1 MTVTVTSSPQ
11 SSRNHPAY
19 WAFIGHRISGICLAL
34 FLPAHF
40 IMLGLAFEGAD
51 RFDAAL
57 AFTDLPLVKIAEWGL
72 VVFLALHLF
81 FGLRILALELLP
93 WRGDGSARLGMVAL
107 GVCGAGLVG
116 LVFAFGA
123 VGVL

>member
-1 MTVTVTSSPQ
+1 MTLTATSSPR

-19 WAFIGHRISGICLAL
+19 WAFVGHRVSGICLAL

-51 RFDAAL
+51 RFDTAL
-57 AFTDLPLVKIAEWGL
+57 AFTDLPLVKFAEWGL

-93 WRGDGSARLGMVAL
+93 WRGDGSQRLGMVAL
-107 GVCGAGLVG
+107 GLCGAGLVG
-116 LVFAFGA
+116 LVF
-123 VGVL
+123 VIGVL

>member
-1 MTVTVTSSPQ
+1 MTLTAAPLSR

-40 IMLGLAFEGAD
+40 IMLGLAFDGAEK
-51 RFDAAL
+51 FDNAL
-57 AFTDLPLVKIAEWGL
+57 AYTNLPLVKFAEWGL

-93 WRGDGSARLGMVAL
+93 WRGDGSARLGMVAF
-107 GVCGAGLVG
+107 GIGGAIAAGLI
-116 LVFAFGA
+116 FAFG
-123 VGVL
+123 VL

>member
-1 MTVTVTSSPQ
+1 MTLTTTSSPR

-19 WAFIGHRISGICLAL
+19 WAFVGHRISGICLAL
-34 FLPAHF
+34 FLPVHF

-57 AFTDLPLVKIAEWGL
+57 AFTDLPLVKFAEWGL

-93 WRGDGSARLGMVAL
+93 WRGDGSQRLGMVAL

-116 LVFAFGA
+116 LVFLI
-123 VGVL
+123 GVL

>member
-1 MTVTVTSSPQ
+1 MTITATPSPR

-19 WAFIGHRISGICLAL
+19 WAFIGHRVSGICLAL

-57 AFTDLPLVKIAEWGL
+57 AFTDLPLVKVAEWGL

-81 FGLRILALELLP
+81 FGLRVLALELLP
-93 WRGDGSARLGMVAL
+93 WRSGASARLGLVAW
-107 GVCGAGLVG
+107 GIGGACLAG